1 VPRRG
6 KERIGSMKIYNLFP
20 RLAGHFRDW
29 TPHLERAARMGFDWI
44 FVNPIQVLGHSRSLY
59 SIADHFAINQSFV
72 APDSGRTPA
81 EQVRAMVAEA
91 DRLGLAMMIDL
102 VINHCA
108 KDSQLVHEHPDWFVR
123 DGDAVASA
131 FCIESD
137 GNRVVWHDL
146 AQFDHRGSPD
156 HAGLLAYCIEM
167 VEYLIGLGFRGFRCD
182 AAYQIPKPV
191 WEHLITHI
199 RKAHPDV
206 VFVAE
211 TLGCSPEQ
219 TRETAAAGF
228 DAIFNSSKWWD
239 FEGGWLL
246 EQYEQTR
253 RLVPSISFPESH
265 DTERLFQESGGNP
278 DAMKQRYLFA
288 ALFSAGVMM
297 PIGFEYCFRRRLSV
311 VDTRPEDWEDTHLD
325 LTGFIAEVNRIKDRF
340 PVFRQE
346 GPIERLHHRNPAI
359 LLLRKTS
366 ETGRDTALL
375 ALSKDPWNRQ
385 HLRIDDICQVART
398 TDPMLD
404 VSPESPMDP
413 IPTPFELE
421 LGPGMGRVWVTPAIR
436 SDGDSIAREI
446 SADHRVRVA

>member
-1 VPRRG
+1 
-6 KERIGSMKIYNLFP
+6 MKIYNLFP
-20 RLAGHFRDW
+20 RLAGRFEGW
-29 TPHLERAARMGFDWI
+29 TPHLERASRMGFDWV
-44 FVNPIQVLGHSRSLY
+44 FVNPIQMLGQSRSLY
-59 SIADHFAINQSFV
+59 SIADHFAINETFV
-72 APDSGRTPA
+72 SRDSGRTPA
-81 EQVRAMVAEA
+81 EQVRAAIAESE
-91 DRLGLAMMIDL
+91 RLGMSMMIDL

-108 KDSQLVHEHPDWFVR
+108 KDSKLVHEHPDWFVR
-123 DGDAVASA
+123 DGNAVASA
-131 FCIESD
+131 FCVESD

-156 HAGLLAYCIEM
+156 RAGLLTYCIEM

-265 DTERLFQESGGNP
+265 DTERLFHESGGNP
-278 DAMKQRYLFA
+278 SAMKQRYLFA

-297 PIGFEYCFRRRLSV
+297 PIGFEYGFRRRLDV
-311 VDTRPEDWEDTHLD
+311 VNTRPEDWEGTNLD
-325 LTGFIAEVNRIKDRF
+325 LTEFIAEVNRIRDRF

-346 GPIERLHHRNPAI
+346 GPIERLHHPNPAI
-359 LLLRKTS
+359 LLLRKGS
-366 ETGRDTALL
+366 DTGRDTAML
-375 ALSKDPWNRQ
+375 ALNKDPWNQQ
-385 HLRIDDICQVART
+385 HLRIDDICQVARSP
-398 TDPMLD
+398 DPLLD
-404 VSPESPMDP
+404 ASPESPMDR

-436 SDGDSIAREI
+436 SEGESIARQV
-446 SADHRVRVA
+446 SADDRTQVA

>member
-1 VPRRG
+1 
-6 KERIGSMKIYNLFP
+6 MKIYNLFP
-20 RLAGHFRDW
+20 RLAGHFKDW
-29 TPHLERAARMGFDWI
+29 TPHLERASRMGFDWI
-44 FVNPIQVLGHSRSLY
+44 FVNPIQILGQSRSLY
-59 SIADHFAINQSFV
+59 SIADHFAINTTFV
-72 APDSGRTPA
+72 SPDTDRTA
-81 EQVRAMVAEA
+81 EEQVRAMVAEA
-91 DRLGLAMMIDL
+91 DRLGLGMMIDL

-108 KDSQLVHEHPDWFVR
+108 KDSRLVHEHPDWFVR
-123 DGDAVASA
+123 EGNEFASA
-131 FCIESD
+131 FCVESD

-156 HAGLLAYCIEM
+156 RAGLLAYCIEM
-167 VEYLIGLGFRGFRCD
+167 VEYLVALGFRVFRCD
-182 AAYQIPKPV
+182 AAYQIPRPV
-191 WEHLITHI
+191 WEQLIAHI

-265 DTERLFQESGGNP
+265 DTERLFQECGGNP

-288 ALFSAGVMM
+288 ALFSAGVMI
-297 PIGFEYCFRRRLSV
+297 PIGFEHGFRRGLDV
-311 VDTRPEDWEDTHLD
+311 VNTCPEDWEGTNAD
-325 LTGFIAEVNRIKDRF
+325 LTDFIAEVNGIKDRF

-346 GPIERLHHRNPAI
+346 GPIERLHHPNPAI
-359 LLLRKTS
+359 LLLRKGSDTS
-366 ETGRDTALL
+366 RDTALL
-375 ALSKDPWNRQ
+375 ALNKDPWNHQ

-398 TDPMLD
+398 TDPMQD
-404 VSPESPMDP
+404 VSPDSPMDR
-413 IPTPFELE
+413 IPTPFELD
-421 LGPGMGRVWVTPAIR
+421 LGPGMGRVWVTPAVR
-436 SDGDSIAREI
+436 SDGDSR
-446 SADHRVRVA
+446 SAERGNEDRAQVA

>member
-1 VPRRG
+1 
-6 KERIGSMKIYNLFP
+6 MKIYNLFP
-20 RLAGHFRDW
+20 RLTGHFKDW
-29 TPHLERAARMGFDWI
+29 TPHLERASRMGFDWI
-44 FVNPIQVLGHSRSLY
+44 FVNPIQVLGQSRSLY
-59 SIADHFAINQSFV
+59 SIADHFAINTTFV
-72 APDSGRTPA
+72 SPIAGRTPE

-91 DRLGLAMMIDL
+91 DRLGLGMMIDL

-108 KDSQLVHEHPDWFVR
+108 KDSRLVHEHPDWFVR
-123 DGDAVASA
+123 DGNEVASA
-131 FCIESD
+131 FCVESD

-156 HAGLLAYCIEM
+156 RAGLLAYCIEM
-167 VEYLIGLGFRGFRCD
+167 VEYLIALGFRGFRCD
-182 AAYQIPKPV
+182 AAYQIPRPV
-191 WEHLITHI
+191 WEHLIAHI

-278 DAMKQRYLFA
+278 DTMKQRYLFA
-288 ALFSAGVMM
+288 ALFSASVVI
-297 PIGFEYCFRRRLSV
+297 PIGFEHGFRRRLDV
-311 VDTRPEDWEDTHLD
+311 VDSRPEHWEGTNLD
-325 LTGFIAEVNRIKDRF
+325 LTDFIAEVNRIKDRF
-340 PVFRQE
+340 PVFGQE
-346 GPIERLHHRNPAI
+346 GPIERLHHPNPAI
-359 LLLRKTS
+359 LLLRKAS
-366 ETGRDTALL
+366 DTGRDTALL
-375 ALSKDPWNRQ
+375 ALNKDPWNRQ

-404 VSPESPMDP
+404 VSPDSPMDP
-413 IPTPFELE
+413 VPTPFELD
-421 LGPGMGRVWVTPAIR
+421 LGPGMGRVWVTPAVH
-436 SDGDSIAREI
+436 SDGDSRSARRPNENRAQIA
-446 SADHRVRVA
+446 

>member
-1 VPRRG
+1 
-6 KERIGSMKIYNLFP
+6 MKIYNLFP
-20 RLAGHFRDW
+20 RLAGRFNDW

-44 FVNPIQVLGHSRSLY
+44 FVNPIQVSGRSRSLY
-59 SIADHFAINQSFV
+59 SIADHFAIDPTFV
-72 APDSGRTPA
+72 SGDSGRTPE
-81 EQVRAMVAEA
+81 EQVRAVIARSEH
-91 DRLGLAMMIDL
+91 LGMSMMIDL

-108 KDSQLVHEHPDWFVR
+108 KDSWLVQDHPDWFVR
-123 DGDAVASA
+123 DGNEVASA
-131 FCIESD
+131 FCVESN

-156 HAGLLAYCIEM
+156 RAGLQAYCIEM

-182 AAYQIPKPV
+182 AAYQIPRPV
-191 WEHLITHI
+191 WEHLIGRI
-199 RKAHPDV
+199 RKTHPDV

-246 EQYEQTR
+246 DQYEQTR

-265 DTERLFQESGGNP
+265 DTERLFTESGGNP
-278 DAMKQRYLFA
+278 GALKQRYLFA
-288 ALFSAGVMM
+288 ALFSSAVMM
-297 PIGFEYCFRRRLSV
+297 PIGYEHGFGRRLSV
-311 VDTRPEDWEDTHLD
+311 VDTRPEDWEDTGLD
-325 LTGFIAEVNRIKDRF
+325 LTRFIADVNRIKDRY
-340 PVFRQE
+340 PVLRQE
-346 GPIERLHHRNPAI
+346 GPIERLDPRNPAI
-359 LLLRKTS
+359 VLLLKTS
-366 ETGRDTALL
+366 ESGRDRALL
-375 ALSKDPWNRQ
+375 AFNKDPWHHQ
-385 HLRIDDICQVART
+385 HLHIDDICQVART

-404 VSPESPMDP
+404 VSPESPMDT

-446 SADHRVRVA
+446 SADDRARVA

>member
-1 VPRRG
+1 
-6 KERIGSMKIYNLFP
+6 MKIYNLFP
-20 RLAGHFRDW
+20 RLAGRFEGW
-29 TPHLERAARMGFDWI
+29 TAHLERASRMGFDWV
-44 FVNPIQVLGHSRSLY
+44 FVNPIQRLGQSRSLY
-59 SIADHFAINQSFV
+59 SIADHFAINETFV
-72 APDSGRTPA
+72 SRESTRTPE
-81 EQVRAMVAEA
+81 EQVRAVIAESE
-91 DRLGLAMMIDL
+91 RLGMAMMIDL

-123 DGDAVASA
+123 DGNAVASA
-131 FCIESD
+131 FCVESD

-156 HAGLLAYCIEM
+156 RAGLLAYCIEM
-167 VEYLIGLGFRGFRCD
+167 VEYLVDLGFRGFRCD
-182 AAYQIPKPV
+182 AAYQIPRPV

-199 RKAHPDV
+199 RKTHPDV

-246 EQYEQTR
+246 EQYDQTR

-265 DTERLFQESGGNP
+265 DTERLFNESGGNLN
-278 DAMKQRYLFA
+278 ALKQRYLFA
-288 ALFSAGVMM
+288 ALFSAAVMM
-297 PIGFEYCFRRRLSV
+297 PIGYEHGFRRRLDV

-325 LTGFIAEVNRIKDRF
+325 LTGFIADVNRIKDRF
-340 PVFRQE
+340 AVFSQE
-346 GPIERLHHRNPAI
+346 GPIERLHHPNPGI
-359 LLLRKTS
+359 LLLRKT
-366 ETGRDTALL
+366 TDNGRETALL
-375 ALSKDPWNRQ
+375 ALSKDPWNQQ

-404 VSPESPMDP
+404 VSPEAPMDR
-413 IPTPFELE
+413 IPTPFELT

-436 SDGDSIAREI
+436 SDGESAARAI
-446 SADHRVRVA
+446 PTDDRAQVA

>member
-1 VPRRG
+1 
-6 KERIGSMKIYNLFP
+6 MKIYNLFP
-20 RLAGHFRDW
+20 RLAGHFKDW
-29 TPHLERAARMGFDWI
+29 TPHLKRAAGMGFDWI
-44 FVNPIQVLGHSRSLY
+44 FVNPIQVLGQSRSLY
-59 SIADHFAINQSFV
+59 SIADHFAINATFV
-72 APDSGRTPA
+72 GPDTGRTPE
-81 EQVRAMVAEA
+81 EQVRAMVSEA
-91 DRLGLAMMIDL
+91 DRLGLGMMIDL

-108 KDSQLVHEHPDWFVR
+108 KDSRLVQEHPDWFVR

-131 FCIESD
+131 FCVESD

-156 HAGLLAYCIEM
+156 RAGLLAYCIKM
-167 VEYLIGLGFRGFRCD
+167 VEYLIDLGFRGFRCD

-191 WEHLITHI
+191 WEHLIAHI

-219 TRETAAAGF
+219 TRDTAAAGF

-265 DTERLFQESGGNP
+265 DTERLFQESGDNP

-288 ALFSAGVMM
+288 ALFSAGVMI
-297 PIGFEYCFRRRLSV
+297 PIGFEFGFRRRLDV
-311 VDTRPEDWEDTHLD
+311 VNTRPEDWEAANLD
-325 LTGFIAEVNRIKDRF
+325 LSDFIAEVNRIKDRF
-340 PVFRQE
+340 PVFGQE
-346 GPIERLHHRNPAI
+346 GPIERLHHPNPVI
-359 LLLRKTS
+359 LLLRKGS
-366 ETGRDTALL
+366 DTGRDTALL
-375 ALSKDPWNRQ
+375 ALNKDARNHQ

-398 TDPMLD
+398 ADPMLD
-404 VSPESPMDP
+404 VSPESPMDRL
-413 IPTPFELE
+413 PTPFELD
-421 LGPGMGRVWVTPAIR
+421 LGPGMGRVWVTPAVR
-436 SDGDSIAREI
+436 SDGESG
-446 SADHRVRVA
+446 SAERPNEDRTRAA